1 MRNKRYEILIL
12 AFVLLAQS
20 LIFALYGAHKAYI
33 HMDEAYSLGL
43 ANYNRVE
50 IQENSDFY
58 DTWHSGNYYA
68 DYLTVDNNELCDFRA
83 VYENQK
89 NDVHPPFYYLLLRL
103 FMNAFSDKLTFW
115 HGILL
120 NIVIYGFITVF
131 TYLVAQNLLIGQRYV
146 KEKSMVLAFV
156 SSFTVASITN
166 VLFIRMYSLSAL
178 LMLVMLYLHLRLCRS
193 EEQQT
198 SIYIAIAICAL
209 IGSLT
214 HYYYLFYLLA
224 LFSIF
229 ACLYIYKKQY
239 KRFFK
244 YTCTLAAAGGM
255 SIIIFPYSLKHL
267 FSGYR
272 GQGAIS
278 KLGGFS
284 EHSQRL
290 FLYLDKLNR
299 FGFDGFLWVLVSL
312 IFCAWIYKK
321 LARKSEDITR
331 EAYIKLTVTF
341 ISAVFYFVIAAI
353 CSPYTEVRYILPVC
367 GMLFTV
373 LFCYL
378 YHLFRSILCEKR
390 CNILV
395 VTLACIM
402 LCTPVALN
410 IEPESLY
417 IDRGGAVSYVEE
429 NSSVPAVYFFELQ
442 SNRFLDD
449 IYLFA
454 KTERSYIA
462 KDTEITEESIAEVF
476 NGVDISNGV
485 TVYINEGQND
495 EEILKC
501 TARALGLEDAE
512 LLFSLN
518 ACKVYKIS

>member
-1 MRNKRYEILIL
+1 MKNKRREIFIL
-12 AFVLLAQS
+12 AVVLLAQS
-20 LIFALYGAHKAYI
+20 LIFVLYGAHKAYI

-50 IQENSDFY
+50 IQENGDFY
-58 DTWHSGNYYA
+58 NTWHSGDYYS
-68 DYLTVDNNELCDFRA
+68 DYLTVDNNELYDFRA

-89 NDVHPPFYYLLLRL
+89 NDVHPPFYYLALRF

-131 TYLVAQNLLIGQRYV
+131 TYLVAQKLLVGQRYV
-146 KEKSMVLAFV
+146 KEKSVVLAFV
-156 SSFTVASITN
+156 SSFTVASLTN

-178 LMLVMLYLHLRLCRS
+178 LMIVTLYLHLRLRQS
-193 EEQQT
+193 EK
-198 SIYIAIAICAL
+198 YIPLYLCIAICAL

-214 HYYYLFYLLA
+214 HYYYLFYLFA
-224 LFSIF
+224 LYCISAFF
-229 ACLYIYKKQY
+229 YIYKKQH
-239 KRFFK
+239 KRFLI
-244 YTCTLAAAGGM
+244 YTYILAAAGGM
-255 SIIIFPYSLKHL
+255 SIILFPYSLNHL

-284 EHSQRL
+284 THSKSL
-290 FLYLDKLNR
+290 FSFLDKLNR
-299 FGFDGFLWVLVSL
+299 FGFNGLLWVLVL
-312 IFCAWIYKK
+312 LVFCLWIYKK
-321 LARKSEDITR
+321 LLRKGRDINR

-341 ISAVFYFVIAAI
+341 IPAVFYFAI
-353 CSPYTEVRYILPVC
+353 TSVSSPYIELRYILPVC
-367 GMLFTV
+367 GMLFIV
-373 LFCYL
+373 FFCYL

-390 CNILV
+390 CNILLV
-395 VTLACIM
+395 ALACIM
-402 LCTPVALN
+402 LCTPLALN

-417 IDRGGAVSYVEE
+417 SDRAVAVSYTEE
-429 NSSVPAVYFFELQ
+429 NSSVPTVYFFNSQ
-442 SNRFLDD
+442 NNRFLDD

-454 KTERSYIA
+454 KTELSYIA
-462 KDTEITEESIAEVF
+462 KDAKMTNQSIAEIF
-476 NGVDISNGV
+476 KGVDISNGV

-501 TARALGLEDAE
+501 TARALGLKDLE

-518 ACKVYKIS
+518 ACKVYRIG